1 MNYDNSSQEKHKQY
15 NNNNYWHLFK
25 SMSHNCMFGIIARG
39 DKQYKIIPGEAC
51 EFEKIEGKEGDN
63 VILDKLIMLSDK
75 DNVATLEENKLNKYN
90 VNGKIL
96 KQYRDNKVI
105 VFKKKRRKDYTRK
118 RGHRQY
124 KTLVLIDSITLK
136 DK

>member
-1 MNYDNSSQEKHKQY
+1 
-15 NNNNYWHLFK
+15 
-25 SMSHNCMFGIIARG
+25 MFGIIARG